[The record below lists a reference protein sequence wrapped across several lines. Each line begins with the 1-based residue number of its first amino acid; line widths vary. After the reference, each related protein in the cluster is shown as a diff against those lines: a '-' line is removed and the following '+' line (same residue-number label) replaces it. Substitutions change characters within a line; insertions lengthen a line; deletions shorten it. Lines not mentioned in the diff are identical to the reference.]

1 MVQNLEAMQDTI
13 TPRTILENDL
23 AAASFDR
30 TQAAIHIVNY
40 YKTDTLP
47 NSPSADSIKYY
58 LKQLSTFEGYLQLA
72 ETYMEEGDA
81 ATANATIDTLLANF
95 ELTTEQQNEANHYKQ
110 LNNIRNG
117 ITAENRTIYELTT
130 GEVNTLQQIS
140 DTSNLFAGGITR
152 AMLRQNGVAN
162 EPWVYVPNT
171 NMPKR
176 VQVRKKAEDE
186 ENKAEAQEYF
196 DKTPTVYPNPT
207 TENFK
212 VELNVKEEG
221 SILKINSVDGKEVFN
236 QLINVGNQK
245 IIIETSGWSKGIYLI
260 RVENDRQVIFEQKVT
275 LH

>member
-72 ETYMEEGDA
+72 ETYIEEGDA
-81 ATANATIDTLLANF
+81 VTANATIDTLIANF
-95 ELTTEQQNEANHYKQ
+95 ELTAPQLNEANHYKQ
-110 LNNIRNG
+110 LNNVRNG

-140 DTSNLFAGGITR
+140 DTSNLFAGGIAR
-152 AMLRQNGVAN
+152 AMLRHNGVPN
-162 EPWVYVPNT
+162 EPWVYIPNT
-171 NMPKR
+171 NLPKR
-176 VQVRKKAEDE
+176 VEVRIKPDDE
-186 ENKAEAQEYF
+186 HQHESEVEF
-196 DKTPTVYPNPT
+196 HETRIYPNPT
-207 TENFK
+207 STNFSLQANLNTPDATLNVYTLEGKRIHQEKLSKGQQTYKVVTQGWAKGFYLIK
-212 VELNVKEEG
+212 VEQKGKVLFEEKL
-221 SILKINSVDGKEVFN
+221 SL
-236 QLINVGNQK
+236 Q
-245 IIIETSGWSKGIYLI
+245 
-260 RVENDRQVIFEQKVT
+260 
-275 LH
+275 